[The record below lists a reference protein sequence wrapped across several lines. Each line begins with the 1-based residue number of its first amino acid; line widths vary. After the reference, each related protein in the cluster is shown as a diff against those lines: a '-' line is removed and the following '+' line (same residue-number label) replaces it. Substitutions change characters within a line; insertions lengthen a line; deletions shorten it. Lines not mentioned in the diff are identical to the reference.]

1 MECKECA
8 SDAARLRDFV
18 PSLFTF
24 VLLLLLLLLLLA
36 EAGSAVLLVPL
47 RKMRDMMKEGG
58 WLKVESSGPGQQGLL
73 LEFYC
78 AWTRIRPTER
88 ALSFGEVS
96 QSTSFV

>member
-24 VLLLLLLLLLLA
+24 VLLLLLA

-58 WLKVESSGPGQQGLL
+58 WLKVESSEPGQQGLL

-78 AWTRIRPTER
+78 AWTRIKTD
-88 ALSFGEVS
+88 
-96 QSTSFV
+96 